1 MRRLS
6 SVAASAGDSIDMKNG
21 AIPSGTASREDL
33 DDLVDGL
40 GPDAL
45 LHLVRVHLLGVE
57 QAEHREIR
65 RCGRS

>member
-1 MRRLS
+1 
-6 SVAASAGDSIDMKNG
+6 
-21 AIPSGTASREDL
+21 
-33 DDLVDGL
+33 LVDGL